1 MFLDEVLC
9 GIGAGAGGMVPV
21 SSYLCCLQWRSLDEE
36 QILAPTQRK
45 ICVLEEAHL
54 CQLHSQSVS
63 AIKKTVFHDGLEILC
78 LK

>member
-1 MFLDEVLC
+1 MWYGGVE
-9 GIGAGAGGMVPV
+9 GMVLF
-21 SSYLCCLQWRSLDEE
+21 SSYLCCLQWRSLNEQ

-45 ICVLEEAHL
+45 ICVLEEGHL

-63 AIKKTVFHDGLEILC
+63 AIKKTVFRAVLGILC